1 MSIEKMALVNIVGNL
16 EDLDAALDQCCK
28 SECFHIESAL
38 HTTANTGFA
47 LLNET
52 NPYTAPLKKLID
64 LAASLSV
71 PLSYTDASGYS
82 LPNDQL
88 GGRVDA
94 LEQQVHLLIEE
105 QGAHKKQIY
114 EYEQAIQQ
122 IEHLKGSPVDF
133 DTLFSCKQVKIRF
146 GRLPV
151 DSYKKITYYN
161 NKTFFFFDFDHN
173 DDYYWGFYIAP
184 AVKISV
190 IDDIFAAL
198 FFERIWVPDYAHGTP
213 DIAIADIQKAL
224 EETRAKLS
232 DCGATLETFS
242 KENGEELRLLFCRL
256 KTLDDTFDM
265 RKFVAVYKGHF
276 YLNGFIPK
284 QESKSFEK
292 LFENFRSISC
302 ILKPQDADP
311 SLKPPVKLKNGW
323 FARPFENFVEMYGLP
338 SYTDIDPTPLV
349 AVTYTLLFGLMFGD
363 LGQGLVIAL
372 LGLLLSKWKKM
383 NFGKILTRIGIS
395 SAVFGTIYGSVFGY
409 EHLLDP
415 LYQKLFGLPGK
426 PIEVMD
432 STNTIL
438 IGTVG
443 IGVVMIILT
452 IGINIVLGIRH
463 KQYERAF
470 FGSNGLAG
478 LVLYVSI
485 VLAVV
490 LMVSNINV
498 LNPLFIIF
506 CIVLP
511 LLLMFLREP
520 LTKLCKRRKDLKP
533 EGGIGGFITE
543 NFFELFE
550 FLLSYITNTM
560 SFLRVG
566 GFILSHAGMMSV
578 VMTLS
583 EGLGSVGSP
592 IVVVFG
598 NILVMCMEGLIVG
611 IQVLRLEFY
620 EIFSRFFEGNGK
632 PFVASKIS
640 YSPEEEK

>member
-1 MSIEKMALVNIVGNL
+1 MSIEKMALANIVGDL
-16 EDLDAALDQCCK
+16 EDLDTALGLCCK
-28 SECFHIESAL
+28 SECFHIELAL
-38 HTTANTGFA
+38 HTTANTGFM

-52 NPYTAPLKKLID
+52 NPYAAPLKKLTD
-64 LAASLSV
+64 LAAGLSV
-71 PLSYTDASGYS
+71 PLSYTDVSGS
-82 LPNDQL
+82 DIPNSQL
-88 GGRVDA
+88 GDRVDA
-94 LEQQVHLLIEE
+94 LETEVHLLLEE
-105 QGAHKKQIY
+105 QSACQKQIY

-133 DTLFSCKQVKIRF
+133 DTLFSSKHVKTRF

-151 DSYKKITYYN
+151 DSYKKLSYYN

-184 AVKISV
+184 KIKISV

-213 DIAIADIQKAL
+213 DIAIADIRKSLQETQEKLDACRAAL
-224 EETRAKLS
+224 DA
-232 DCGATLETFS
+232 FS
-242 KENGEELRLLFCRL
+242 KENREMLQILYCRL
-256 KTLDDTFDM
+256 KALDDTFDM
-265 RKFVAVYKGHF
+265 RKYVAVYKGQF

-284 QESKSFEK
+284 QKSQAFEA
-292 LFENFRSISC
+292 LFAGCGSIRC

-311 SLKPPVKLKNGW
+311 SLKPPVKLRNGW

-372 LGLLLSKWKKM
+372 LGLVLSKWKKM

-395 SAVFGTIYGSVFGY
+395 SAVFGTVYGSVFGY

-426 PIEVMD
+426 PIEVME
-432 STNTIL
+432 STNMLL

-443 IGVVMIILT
+443 IGVVLIILT
-452 IGINIVLGIRH
+452 IGINIVLGIKH
-463 KQYERAF
+463 KEFERAF
-470 FGSNGLAG
+470 FGANGLAG

-498 LNPLFIIF
+498 LNPVFIIL

-511 LLLMFLREP
+511 LVLMFLRQP
-520 LTKLCKRRKDLKP
+520 LSKLCKKRKDIKP
-533 EGGIGGFITE
+533 EDGIGGFITE

-583 EGLGSVGSP
+583 HGVGTVGSP
-592 IVVVFG
+592 VVMVFG
-598 NILVMCMEGLIVG
+598 NLLVMCLEGLIVG

-620 EIFSRFFEGNGK
+620 EIFSRFFEGSGK

-640 YSPEEEK
+640 YAPEEQK